1 MLSITN
7 RLDKNFYLGCWGEST
22 ETNFGGKHYADMLKQ
37 VTPKVHAAD
46 PNAKVLVGGLL
57 LDCDPNN
64 PPPNRTDGCLP
75 SKFIEGIL
83 ANVTAADFD
92 GIAFHAYDYSGTSY
106 AYSNPGWHTSLATT
120 GPATVAKA
128 SYLKSLLAKYHF
140 NGKPLLNTEN
150 ALVCFDQNGCSPST
164 YPDFE
169 DAKAAYVAETYAT
182 AIAQGLLA
190 NIWYNVTGQWKDNGL
205 VSVPGLTPLPAYD
218 AYKFASVEL
227 QGVTPG
233 GSIRRYAGVH
243 GYEFRKTDRQIWL
256 LWSADGLEH
265 SISPPALLLAIY
277 DLYGVPQP
285 NPPNARISVGSSPVY
300 LELPL
305 TVPRLELPGIT
316 FSFYPFA
323 NGNFEEWLSGWQAA
337 DHGLP
342 FTLISIHPPNPVG
355 GGLDN
360 SIPDG
365 LYSLLLGQI
374 LYPCSQNT
382 IPIGYAE
389 AAQKI
394 SVSPLPVGQSLNL
407 SFDYIIYSTDASPAV
422 SPEKYDRFEV
432 HILDGAADATLFADA
447 NTFNN
452 TANCSQWR
460 RVPSLANPRGES
472 PAAGRMP
479 QST

>member
-1 MLSITN
+1 MAKLTCLGDDPGNRPAQLSLWRGDDSDCGFWRAGDDGCDADRLGAGGGGDLVGYRSKIQGNILYDWTTSSFTGTETSTLNELAAAFTSGYEPIVVVRSTPTWAQEISNSYCGRMKDTN
-7 RLDKNFYLGCWGEST
+7 MDEFGDFMAALVTELNSVYPTQHVTYYEIWNEPDVASHPQLDKNFYLGCWGEPT
-22 ETNFGGKHYADMLKQ
+22 EPNFGGKHYADMLKQ

-106 AYSNPGWHTSLATT
+106 AYSNQGWHTSLATT

-140 NGKPLLNTEN
+140 TGKPLLNTEN

-218 AYKFASVEL
+218 AYKFASLEL

-233 GSIRRYAGVH
+233 GSISRYAGVH

-265 SISPPALLLAIY
+265 NISPPAPPLAIY
-277 DLYGVPQP
+277 AVDGAP
-285 NPPNARISVGSSPVY
+285 
-300 LELPL
+300 LP
-305 TVPRLELPGIT
+305 
-316 FSFYPFA
+316 
-323 NGNFEEWLSGWQAA
+323 
-337 DHGLP
+337 
-342 FTLISIHPPNPVG
+342 TL
-355 GGLDN
+355 
-360 SIPDG
+360 PDG
-365 LYSLLLGQI
+365 RTE
-374 LYPCSQNT
+374 C
-382 IPIGYAE
+382 
-389 AAQKI
+389 
-394 SVSPLPVGQSLNL
+394 
-407 SFDYIIYSTDASPAV
+407 
-422 SPEKYDRFEV
+422 RF
-432 HILDGAADATLFADA
+432 
-447 NTFNN
+447 
-452 TANCSQWR
+452 
-460 RVPSLANPRGES
+460 
-472 PAAGRMP
+472 
-479 QST
+479 